1 MRREPFPERTVRAA
15 TTAVLPARTLMPFDP
30 GRWNLRRGLSAALA
44 CCVPLLLAEWA
55 GEPTLSWASLIGFW
69 VSLVD
74 PAWPLRHRL
83 LSIAG
88 FVVATAVGC
97 FVAVLLRPYLWA
109 SGAFALVWCIG
120 AILTRIWG
128 DASGSAGNLSAL
140 SVIIALG
147 DDHPSS
153 LEAAAVIAAV
163 TLGGGLW
170 GLGLAVC
177 IVRQRP
183 DMPLCSALADVF
195 RSEAAFLRDM
205 MNERAVMVRAA
216 ATSLPHRGAVRD
228 AIEQARDRL
237 VAARRE
243 GFGDGVL
250 LRRLSLI
257 LGDAEEVLR
266 ALLALREMMED
277 AAEAELPH
285 AALAGLVARLG
296 GLASM
301 LATGGDAPAPSFPP
315 IGLDASNS
323 IAASLSHAI
332 AWTEAAARHMAGPMD
347 TGTTDRAI
355 VQDARLDRL
364 GQLRNN
370 LSLDSLSMRHALRF
384 GLTAASLTLLTKG
397 LDLDMGY
404 WITLTAI
411 IIMQAYP
418 SATWQ
423 RAVQRVAGTMVGG
436 LIATIA
442 VYVLQG
448 PAAVL
453 VVIAPLSLLAMA
465 VQSASYALYIV
476 CITPMFILI
485 TELFSHGGVLS
496 PELGGVRMIDNVL
509 GAAAGMLATFVLWPS
524 WESRYLRRRL
534 ADDLRANGA
543 FLLAALQSASG
554 ALTPQQSDAARRRAG
569 LAGNNAEASLRRAL
583 DEPRRRPVDEI
594 AAAMLVTAVSRR
606 LSGIAAAIV
615 QCGQSDGA
623 RRDLAQC
630 CRALQ
635 EQIEEVANAIAET
648 RTPASR
654 PHQPVPTS
662 EMSEVEQLVA
672 RAERQLAI
680 ATEAARSL
688 SARRGPDSS
697 RVDET
702 KGPSRRS
709 R

>member
-1 MRREPFPERTVRAA
+1 MRRAPFSERTVSAA
-15 TTAVLPARTLMPFDP
+15 TTAVLPARTLMPFNL

-44 CCVPLLLAEWA
+44 CCVPLLVAEWA

-74 PAWPLRHRL
+74 PGWPLRHRL
-83 LSIAG
+83 ASIGG
-88 FVVATAVGC
+88 FVVATAIGC

-120 AILTRIWG
+120 AILTRVWG

-147 DDHPSS
+147 DDQPSS
-153 LEAAAVIAAV
+153 LAVAAVIAAL

-170 GLGLAVC
+170 GLGLALC

-183 DMPLCSALADVF
+183 DMPLRNALADVF

-205 MNERAVMVRAA
+205 VSERSAA
-216 ATSLPHRGAVRD
+216 SRTAQASRPPHRGAVRD
-228 AIEQARDRL
+228 AIEKARNML
-237 VAARRE
+237 VTARRE
-243 GFGDGVL
+243 RFGDGAL
-250 LRRLSLI
+250 LRRLSLM

-266 ALLALREMMED
+266 ALLALREMLED
-277 AAEAELPH
+277 TPEAELPH
-285 AALAGLVARLG
+285 AALADLIARLE
-296 GLASM
+296 GLAST
-301 LATGGDAPAPSFPP
+301 LATRGDAPAPSFPP
-315 IGLDASNS
+315 VDLEASNS
-323 IAASLSHAI
+323 IAASLGHVI
-332 AWTEAAARHMAGPMD
+332 AWTEAAARHIAGPMD
-347 TGTTDRAI
+347 TGTSDGAI
-355 VQDARLDRL
+355 VEDSRLDRL

-370 LSLDSLSMRHALRF
+370 LTFDSLSMRHALRF

-397 LDLDMGY
+397 LHLDMGY
-404 WITLTAI
+404 WVTLTAI

-423 RAVQRVAGTMVGG
+423 RAVQRVAGTMVGA

-442 VYVLQG
+442 VYALHG
-448 PAAVL
+448 PASVL

-554 ALTPQQSDAARRRAG
+554 AFTPQQADAARRRAG

-583 DEPRRRPVDEI
+583 DEPRRRPVDEL
-594 AAAMLVTAVSRR
+594 ASAMLVTAVSRR

-615 QCGQSDGA
+615 QSGPNGGG
-623 RRDLAQC
+623 RRDLAQ
-630 CRALQ
+630 RRHALH
-635 EQIEEVANAIAET
+635 ERIEEVANAIAEA
-648 RTPASR
+648 RPPAATP
-654 PHQPVPTS
+654 HLPVATS
-662 EMSEVEQLVA
+662 GTSEVEHLVS

-680 ATEAARSL
+680 AAEAASSL
-688 SARRGPDSS
+688 ATKRGPGSS
-697 RVDET
+697 
-702 KGPSRRS
+702 
-709 R
+709 